1 MIETVD
7 FYLQNAYKNP
17 KPITHIAVASII
29 TENVHSYT
37 FIKFFDLHRPLKNK
51 INEFINLK

>member
-51 INEFINLK
+51 INEFIN